1 MPKLLPYL
9 NVLELDHVNKASIN
23 RIIVIDQDDEVKV
36 SPASSL
42 GVSDYNELENKP
54 IINGVTLEGD
64 VTSDQLGVPSVEG
77 TQQMID
83 EGLNSVRLE
92 AGNGIDINH
101 NVISVDFNTI
111 DKPTINGLP
120 IGDDLTPNITFD
132 STNTKVEINIGLG
145 DQIGSASIPV
155 YDLQT
160 NSAGILNTNIFHILN
175 DKYTKEEINNIRTE
189 IDRALLGKQDDL
201 IPGANIS
208 IIDNVISA
216 FDNHFFVNLDSDE
229 GWADVYA
236 FIKSHLDYY
245 VYGYRE
251 FEGHT
256 LIMPMATYERAGSV
270 YLVGY
275 YIANN
280 IMYISD
286 YTIVENGN
294 ISRHYSN
301 YSLDNYS
308 KEEINNLLAA
318 LKSSVDD
325 DIRDVNASI
334 DNINNII
341 TNSINARLT
350 SLEAENSEINNR
362 FNDYYTKQES
372 DNKYIL
378 QEYEDSFLTVEE
390 LQSRLDLYPVL
401 LNGGYI
407 KTINNQPLYGSGN
420 VEIKPNYPSL
430 KYNYD
435 SNTFDGDFD
444 GVFNAVNSLSGVF
457 SVYLPFGTVAR
468 VEATNVI
475 AIGNTIQAVASI
487 TYNDTVNYLNY
498 IIFRDGTYESNNS
511 TFETAPRSLVDDVTA
526 LSADK
531 QDRLIDSGD
540 DQNIKT
546 INGLSILGSGNL
558 EIGGS
563 GSTGDYSQLINKPS
577 INGVVLNGNKTY
589 DQLGLSGFVIAEI
602 DEYVDTNNIAKI
614 SDIPTNNNQLANGA
628 DYDTVTSVNQK
639 ISDAENQM
647 RTLYVALDADVTEL
661 TDRVDSL
668 PNIPTDNSELTNGA
682 GYATLGEVTQRD
694 EALNNEI
701 MTNRDSIT
709 AVQAQVDD
717 LFIPTRTNQLYND
730 AGFITE
736 ADLAPYATNARV
748 DSVNNDLL
756 SLSSQVVK
764 TYSGSSSLS
773 QVRTI
778 RVLTQAEY
786 NAISTKD
793 SFTLYLIVE

>member
-1 MPKLLPYL
+1 MNKLLPYL
-9 NVLELDHVNKASIN
+9 NVLELDQVNKASIN

-64 VTSDQLGVPSVEG
+64 VTSAQLGVPSVEG
-77 TQQMID
+77 TQQMIN
-83 EGLNSVRLE
+83 EGLDSVRLE

-101 NVISVDFNTI
+101 NVISVDFDTI

-120 IGDDLTPNITFD
+120 IGNDLTPNITFD
-132 STNTKVEINIGLG
+132 STNTKVEINVGLG

-236 FIKSHLDYY
+236 FIKSHLDYC

-318 LKSSVDD
+318 LRSSVDD
-325 DIRDVNASI
+325 DIRDVNTSI
-334 DNINNII
+334 DNINSII

-350 SLEAENSEINNR
+350 SLEAEDSAINNR

-372 DNKYIL
+372 DSKYIL
-378 QEYEDSFLTVEE
+378 QEYEDNFLTVEE

-444 GVFNAVNSLSGVF
+444 GVFNAVNRLNGVF

-475 AIGNTIQAVASI
+475 AIGNTIQAVAST

-498 IIFRDGTYESNNS
+498 TIFRDGTYEYNNS
-511 TFETAPRSLVDDVTA
+511 TFETAPRSVVDEVTA

-546 INGLSILGSGNL
+546 INGLSILGSGDL

-589 DQLGLSGFVIAEI
+589 DQLGFSGFVVSEI
-602 DEYVDTNNIAKI
+602 EHYNDLNNIAKT
-614 SDIPTNNNQLANGA
+614 SDIPTDNNQLANGA
-628 DYDTVTSVNQK
+628 NYDTVTSVNSK
-639 ISDAENQM
+639 ISQSENDM
-647 RTLYVALDADVTEL
+647 RMLYTSLSADVDAIEEQL
-661 TDRVDSL
+661 ENM

-682 GYATLGEVTQRD
+682 GYATLGEVIQRD

-701 MTNRDSIT
+701 MSNRNSIT

-736 ADLAPYATNARV
+736 AALAPYATNARV

-756 SLSSQVVK
+756 SLSSQAVK
-764 TYSGSSSLS
+764 TYSGSSSLN

-778 RVLTQAEY
+778 QVLTQTEY
-786 NAISTKD
+786 NAISNKD